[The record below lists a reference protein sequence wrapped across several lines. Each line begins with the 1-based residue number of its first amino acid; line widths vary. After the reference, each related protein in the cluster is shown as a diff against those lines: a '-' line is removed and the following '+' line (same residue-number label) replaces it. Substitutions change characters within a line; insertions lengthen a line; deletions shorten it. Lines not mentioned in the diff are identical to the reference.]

1 MLVVCL
7 SVLVLES
14 LELCLRRVTVFLQ
27 GLLGGK
33 GYWRIV
39 EIKNRIR
46 ELEKE
51 KKEYHSVDQFPKIA
65 KIERLV

>member
-14 LELCLRRVTVFLQ
+14 LELSLRRVTVFLQ